1 MSYHYLMKF
10 IIVGDSGV
18 GKSCILK
25 RFESD
30 SFNDVNPATVG
41 IEFVRKKVN
50 IDEKSI
56 MVQVWDTAGQESM
69 FSLTAGYFKNSCG
82 VILVFDVTN
91 RASFEH
97 LKRWLDQINNNANSS
112 ARRVLIGNKVD
123 LDFQR
128 MVSRADAEKFAKENN
143 MPYIETS
150 AKTAKN
156 IYEMFNMLTLTVYT
170 DIRENKIAIDE
181 DGRYGV
187 KRGELA
193 EIPSNQSNP
202 ISLSRGSKDK
212 NSSCCK

>member
-1 MSYHYLMKF
+1 MKF
-10 IIVGDSGV
+10 IIVGNSGV
-18 GKSCILK
+18 GKSCVLK

-30 SFNDVNPATVG
+30 TFNDVNPATVG

-50 IDEKSI
+50 IDGKSI

-82 VILVFDVTN
+82 VILVYDVTN
-91 RASFEH
+91 RASFDH
-97 LKRWLDQINNNANSS
+97 LKRWLQQINDNANPS
-112 ARRVLIGNKVD
+112 AKRLLIGNKVD

-128 MVSRADAEKFAKENN
+128 MVSRSEAEAFAKANG

-156 IYEMFNMLTLTVYT
+156 IYEMFNTLTLNVYN
-170 DIRENKIAIDE
+170 DIRENKLVIDD
-181 DGRYGV
+181 DGRFGV

-193 EIPSNQSNP
+193 QIPEGGKTVDLNQPVTKKPS
-202 ISLSRGSKDK
+202 G
-212 NSSCCK
+212 CC